1 MSASHSMP
9 MVVNNINPLTMVKP
23 AFVFMYQVDPNS
35 PKYDKEQL
43 ILINKQHSWQQVQS
57 IASVRLDSTWV
68 KIKFT
73 NIPQSGNFDLM
84 QDPNDGQPAYY
95 IFDNVPFSE
104 LYDQTP
110 ESVLMAEIVEE

>member
-1 MSASHSMP
+1 MSAPHSMP
-9 MVVNNINPLTMVKP
+9 MVVNNINLLTMVKP
-23 AFVFMYQVDPNS
+23 AFVFMYQVDPNT

-73 NIPQSGNFDLM
+73 DISKKLISFLKIKEFTKYKTISPKNIN
-84 QDPNDGQPAYY
+84 
-95 IFDNVPFSE
+95 
-104 LYDQTP
+104 
-110 ESVLMAEIVEE
+110 EIIKLNNYVRIKINSKGI

>member
-1 MSASHSMP
+1 MSAPHSMA
-9 MVVNNINPLTMVKP
+9 MVVNNINPLTMLKP
-23 AFVFMYQVDPNS
+23 AFVFMYQVDPNT

-57 IASVRLDSTWV
+57 IASVRLD
-68 KIKFT
+68 
-73 NIPQSGNFDLM
+73 FDLM

-104 LYDQTP
+104 LHDQTP
-110 ESVLMAEIVEE
+110 ETVLMAEIVEE